1 MMDFSRQLKVQGM
14 NAETQARLA
23 AAKVLI
29 FGAGGLGATAIPYLA
44 AAGVGALTIVDD
56 DAVALSNLHRQIL
69 FTRGDIGRNKA
80 VAAAAF
86 CEARAE
92 GSFQAIER
100 RLSTAEIVAAMQAAD
115 IVLDCSDSRQLAYQL
130 SDAALFTGRPVVFAN
145 AAAMGGQLFTMQPH
159 ADLPCWRCLWSEEVL
174 PSGNC
179 DALGVLGPVPATLGL
194 WQALEAIKLITRFA
208 PSLSGELLQYDF
220 VSMRQMRLRVA
231 KAADCNH
238 HKQASDM
245 VEEAVFEGDF
255 AAAKMQ
261 GLRIIDIRSAE
272 EIAQKPLLQ
281 ADNCILM
288 SALLDNP
295 LQYIGRQE
303 AVLLVCAAGQ
313 RSRSAAKLLRK
324 QGFAGVS
331 AYPKAW

>member
-1 MMDFSRQLKVQGM
+1 MDFSRQLKVQGM

-44 AAGVGALTIVDD
+44 AAGVGAITIVDD

-69 FTRGDIGRNKA
+69 FTQADIGSNKA
-80 VAAAAF
+80 KLAAEF
-86 CEARAE
+86 CQARAE
-92 GSFQAIER
+92 GRFQAIER
-100 RLSTAEIVAAMQAAD
+100 RLSLAEIVAAMQAVD
-115 IVLDCSDSRQLAYQL
+115 VVLDCSDSRQLAYQL
-130 SDAALFTGRPVVFAN
+130 SDAALLTGRAVVFAN

-159 ADLPCWRCLWSEEVL
+159 ADLPCWRCLWSEDIL

-194 WQALEAIKLITRFA
+194 WQALEAIKLITGFA
-208 PSLSGELLQYDF
+208 PPLSGELLQYDF

-231 KAADCNH
+231 KAAQCNH
-238 HKQASDM
+238 HKQAADIA
-245 VEEAVFEGDF
+245 EDGVFQGTF
-255 AAAKMQ
+255 SAAKAQ
-261 GLRIIDIRSAE
+261 GLRIIDIRRAA
-272 EIAQKPLLQ
+272 EIALKPLAP
-281 ADNCILM
+281 ADDCIEM
-288 SALLDNP
+288 SVLLDNP
-295 LQYIGRQE
+295 AQYIGSQE

-313 RSRSAAKLLRK
+313 RSQSAATILRK
-324 QGFAGVS
+324 QGFSGVL